1 VIEMNWR
8 KSSYSTSG
16 GGSCVELAQQAATI
30 AVRDSKKP
38 AGPRL
43 AFPVT
48 EFREF
53 LRSR

>member
-1 VIEMNWR
+1 MTWR
-8 KSSYSTSG
+8 KSSYSS
-16 GGSCVELAQQAATI
+16 SQSDCVELAHQPAAI
-30 AVRDSKKP
+30 AVRDSKNP
-38 AGPRL
+38 AGGRL

>member
-1 VIEMNWR
+1 MNWR
-8 KSSYSTSG
+8 KSSYSNSN
-16 GGSCVELAQQAATI
+16 SQACVELAHQPAAI
-30 AVRDSKKP
+30 AVRDSKNP
-38 AGPRL
+38 AGGRL